1 VTYVVFALELLAV
14 LWLAALGV
22 GWWRLRRVLHEV
34 HRLLEDEDSTRS
46 LRQ

>member
-1 VTYVVFALELLAV
+1 VSYVVFALELLAV

-34 HRLLEDEDSTRS
+34 HRLLADEETKR
-46 LRQ
+46 LRRP